1 VRDNIKKFL
10 LACALGGIGW
20 ILMALFL
27 IFLGNSDTFSVI
39 FGLLFAVGIVL
50 NVFAHKGKLFSKIG
64 IIYSVIFIA
73 YFVYIMSYLP
83 GITSGR
89 ISLTCL
95 TLILGFSVFNN
106 GINNWR

>member
-1 VRDNIKKFL
+1 MRDNIKKFL
-10 LACALGGIGW
+10 LACVLGGIGW

-39 FGLLFAVGIVL
+39 FGLLFAAGISL
-50 NVFAHKGKLFSKIG
+50 NVFARKGKFFTKIG
-64 IIYSVIFIA
+64 IVYSVIFVT
-73 YFVYIMSYLP
+73 YFIYVMSYLP

-95 TLILGFSVFNN
+95 ALILGFSVFNN